1 MQVSKDDERR
11 RNDRLA
17 KKFMLQSKAHVLLP
31 DACSVL
37 TKHEGV
43 HSSHGMAERDKWE
56 AAETKDV
63 FCLKKLDVCERLGRV
78 TFRIPRSRCGQQQ
91 GHEFVAWLT
100 PAASVSYNGQPFKS
114 VRHWLADVCG
124 KRVGCLD

>member
-17 KKFMLQSKAHVLLP
+17 KQFMLQSKAHVLLP

-37 TKHEGV
+37 TKHEGAR
-43 HSSHGMAERDKWE
+43 SSHGMAESDKWE

-63 FCLKKLDVCERLGRV
+63 FCLKKLDVWAGNFPHSKV
-78 TFRIPRSRCGQQQ
+78 T
-91 GHEFVAWLT
+91 
-100 PAASVSYNGQPFKS
+100 
-114 VRHWLADVCG
+114 VRTAT
-124 KRVGCLD
+124 RA